1 MAKLPKFLLRYIED
15 WLPKHYTLGYILLD
29 AECKITSWGGELD
42 KLGINILYEGC
53 AVTEQLLFTEGL
65 FPLDEP
71 SIYLP
76 MVKTQNKK
84 TLDVHLIRENGGYG
98 LLLMD
103 ASKKEKQ
110 WSKYQQQ
117 MNELAVLKE
126 KASTISPH
134 WMGSLKTDTIENFF
148 KACNTAALQQA
159 SNGKFT
165 LIGQAPDWLYRFC
178 PEVATQP
185 CNLSP
190 ENYFSFLENFLL
202 EAHDFWSEKRVG
214 CLKSGIW
221 IDVDDSGREHLF
233 EAIAVYT
240 GKYEML
246 LISNDNSLIAE
257 KQALIQK
264 GRELALGHDWLEKT
278 QLKLKMDHDA
288 LQQRFKTH
296 RQNAEHAEERLE
308 AEVVQRHQL
317 EQERTEILSQ
327 LQQAQK
333 MEAIGTLAGG
343 IAHDFNNILS
353 AVVGFTELSLFDAPK
368 DSKLENNLHQVLS
381 ATQRA
386 KALIRQILTFSRQ
399 SNPETR
405 PIKFVKIIEE
415 ALTLLRASLPATV
428 EINKDFHSNAHV
440 MADPSQLDQVVM
452 NLCTNAGHAMM
463 DEGGVLEIGLQDKE
477 IKEGKTAQ
485 FHGIVPGSY
494 IEMTVKDSGSG
505 MTKDTLSRI
514 FDPFF
519 TTKKKGQGTG
529 MGLSVVH
536 GIVKN
541 CKGGISV
548 ESQLGKGTCFHIIL
562 PTVNPIEIPQVVSST
577 VMPRGKE
584 NVLFIDDEPA
594 QADLALKILPPLGYH
609 VTAMTD
615 SESALKAFTEA
626 PDSFDIVVTDMYMP
640 KLTGKGLAIEML
652 NIRPNL
658 PIILCSGYSIDL
670 VAPTSL
676 DKYFKGH
683 LMKPFLLKE
692 MAEMIRNV
700 LDKK

>member
-1 MAKLPKFLLRYIED
+1 MAKLPKFLLQYIEE
-15 WLPKHYTLGYILLD
+15 WLPRHYTMGYILLD
-29 AECKITSWGGELD
+29 AESRIKSWGGELE
-42 KLGINILYEGC
+42 KLGIGALNKGC
-53 AVTEQLLFTEGL
+53 AVMEQLLFTEGL
-65 FPLDEP
+65 FPFSEP

-76 MVKTQNKK
+76 MVKIQNKK
-84 TLDVHLIRENGGYG
+84 TLDVHLVRKNGGYG

-103 ASKKEKQ
+103 VSKKEKQ

-117 MNELAVLKE
+117 MNELAVSK
-126 KASTISPH
+126 KKQGMSSSYAMS
-134 WMGSLKTDTIENFF
+134 SLKVDTIENFF
-148 KACNTAALQQA
+148 KACNTAALLRER
-159 SNGKFT
+159 NEKFT
-165 LIGQAPDWLYRFC
+165 LIGQAPEWLHRFC
-178 PEVATQP
+178 PDVAIQP

-202 EAHDFWSEKRVG
+202 DAHDFWSEKRVG

-221 IDVDDSGREHLF
+221 IEVDNTGRELLF
-233 EAIAVYT
+233 EAIAVHT
-240 GKYEML
+240 GEYEIL
-246 LISNDNSLIAE
+246 LILNDNSLTTE
-257 KQALIQK
+257 KQVLIQK
-264 GRELALGHDWLEKT
+264 GRELALGHDTLEKN
-278 QLKLKMDHDA
+278 QLKLKIDHDA
-288 LQQRFKTH
+288 LEQQFNAR
-296 RQNAEHAEERLE
+296 RQDAEQAEERLE

-353 AVVGFTELSLFDAPK
+353 AVVGFTELSLFEVPK
-368 DSKLENNLHQVLS
+368 ESKLATNLQQVLS

-405 PIKFVKIIEE
+405 PIQFVKIIEE

-428 EINKDFHSNAHV
+428 EINKNFQSQAYV

-463 DEGGVLEIGLQDKE
+463 DEGGVLEIGLQDKK
-477 IKEGKTAQ
+477 IMAGKTAQ
-485 FHGIVPGSY
+485 FFGIVPGKY
-494 IEMTVKDSGSG
+494 IELTVKDNGSG
-505 MTKDTLSRI
+505 MTKDTLNRI

-519 TTKKKGQGTG
+519 TTKKKGEGTG

-548 ESQLGKGTCFHIIL
+548 DSQVGKGTCFHIIL
-562 PTVNPIEIPQVVSST
+562 PIVNPIEIPETISST
-577 VMPRGKE
+577 TMPRGTE
-584 NVLFIDDEPA
+584 NILFIDDEPA
-594 QADLALKILPPLGYH
+594 QVDLALNILPPLGYH
-609 VTAMTD
+609 VTAMTE
-615 SESALKAFTEA
+615 SENALKAFTQA
-626 PDSFDIVVTDMYMP
+626 PDDFDIVVTDMYMP

-652 NIRPNL
+652 KIRPHL

-683 LMKPFLLKE
+683 LMKPVLLKE

-700 LDKK
+700 LDEK